1 MNTNDKP
8 IGAKMT
14 TTIRRI
20 ITGHDTNGMGGAL
33 MDGELPLVEVQPGVE
48 TALLW
53 VTDETPADMSGSNDR
68 AQRTLG
74 VAPPPNGSLLRIV
87 DFHPVSSEVK
97 GDSKVMAAEIG
108 GQIVTGKGKNV
119 NHPLMHRT
127 NTIDYG
133 IVLEGEIDIL
143 FDDTEVHL
151 KAGDIVVQQST
162 NHAWVNNSDKICRM
176 AFAMI
181 DGVKPPVLKGG
192 GDGH

>member
-8 IGAKMT
+8 TAAKMA

-20 ITGHDTNGMGGAL
+20 VTGHDTNGMSVAL
-33 MDGELPLVEVQPGVE
+33 MVEELPLAEVQPGVD
-48 TALLW
+48 TTLLW
-53 VTDETPADMSGSNDR
+53 ATDETPAEMSSTDR

-87 DFHPVSSEVK
+87 DFHPVPKDFK

-108 GQIVTGKGKNV
+108 GEIVKGNGKNS

-181 DGVKPPVLKGG
+181 DGVKLKGG
-192 GDGH
+192 GDVH

>member
-1 MNTNDKP
+1 
-8 IGAKMT
+8 MT
-14 TTIRRI
+14 TKIRRI
-20 ITGHDTNGMGGAL
+20 VTGHDKNGMSVAL
-33 MDGELPLVEVQPGVE
+33 MVGELPLAEVQPGVD
-48 TALLW
+48 TTLLW
-53 VTDETPADMSGSNDR
+53 ATDETPAEMSGSNDR

-87 DFHPVSSEVK
+87 DFHPVST
-97 GDSKVMAAEIG
+97 
-108 GQIVTGKGKNV
+108 VTGKGKNV

-162 NHAWVNNSDKICRM
+162 NHAWVNNSGKICRM

-181 DGVKPPVLKGG
+181 DGVEPPVLKGR

>member
-1 MNTNDKP
+1 
-8 IGAKMT
+8 MT
-14 TTIRRI
+14 TKIRRI
-20 ITGHDTNGMGGAL
+20 VTGNDTNGMSVAL
-33 MDGELPLVEVQPGVE
+33 MVGELPLAEVQPGVE

-53 VTDETPADMSGSNDR
+53 VTDETPADVSGSNDR

-97 GDSKVMAAEIG
+97 GDSNVMAAEIG
-108 GQIVTGKGKNV
+108 GKIVTGKGKNV

-127 NTIDYG
+127 NTIDYA

-143 FDDTEVHL
+143 LDDTEVHL
-151 KAGDIVVQQST
+151 KAGDILVQQST
-162 NHAWVNNSDKICRM
+162 NHAWVNNSGKICRM

-181 DGVKPPVLKGG
+181 DGVEPPVLKGR